1 MEFARDQVNQGLFS
15 INRICRLCCLSKATY
30 YSHRHPDERFET
42 KYARVKK
49 FVKMIIVKDGAYGVK
64 RIKAALNIDYHILIG
79 RDALG
84 RLLKLWG
91 LELKRKIR
99 KPKVSLIKK
108 ILLALADR
116 TNLLIQTNITEPLQ
130 ALTSDISEIYYS
142 NGRRKAYLAIHK
154 DALGQMVYGYALQ
167 ETMDAQIVIDSFNK
181 AKKKIK
187 WLVGKI
193 PPRLI
198 CHQDQGSQYTGYEYV
213 DAVLKS
219 ELILSYSTPG
229 TPTENPGQESFFG
242 RLKDENQEEF
252 NEITNFKELKKFIRK
267 RINYYNKKRI
277 HTSLNCQRP
286 EKFTKDFI
294 KNISL
299 SKDKKWFSFFRG

>member
-1 MEFARDQVNQGLFS
+1 M
-15 INRICRLCCLSKATY
+15 SKATY
-30 YSHRHPDERFET
+30 YNHKHPDERFET
-42 KYARVKK
+42 KYIRVRK
-49 FVKMIIVKDGAYGVK
+49 FVEKIIKKDSAYGVK
-64 RIKAALNIDYHILIG
+64 RIKAALKTDYRILIG
-79 RDALG
+79 RDALA

-91 LELKRKIR
+91 LQLKRKIR

-116 TNLLIQTNITEPLQ
+116 TNLLIRTNITEPLQ
-130 ALTSDISEIYYS
+130 ALTSDISEIYYH
-142 NGRRKAYLAIHK
+142 NGKGKAYLAIHK
-154 DALGQMVYGYALQ
+154 DVLGQMVYGYALE
-167 ETMDAQIVIDSFNK
+167 ETMDAQIVIDSLNK

-187 WLVGKI
+187 QLAGKI
-193 PPRLI
+193 PKKLL

-213 DAVLKS
+213 DAALKNN
-219 ELILSYSTPG
+219 LVLSYSTPG
-229 TPTENPGQESFFG
+229 APTENPGQESFFG
-242 RLKDENQEEF
+242 RLKDENQDEF
-252 NEITNFKELKKFIRK
+252 NEITNFKGLKRFVGK

-299 SKDKKWFSFFRG
+299 SKDKKWFSFFRT